1 VLVAAPSRKGG
12 PPGLL
17 KLAGMAAACSR
28 AGGWE
33 GVGRRAGRRAGRL
46 DQRVERRV

>member
-1 VLVAAPSRKGG
+1 MLVAAPSRKGG

-28 AGGWE
+28 GRWVGAGGK
-33 GVGRRAGRRAGRL
+33 AGRQAGRL